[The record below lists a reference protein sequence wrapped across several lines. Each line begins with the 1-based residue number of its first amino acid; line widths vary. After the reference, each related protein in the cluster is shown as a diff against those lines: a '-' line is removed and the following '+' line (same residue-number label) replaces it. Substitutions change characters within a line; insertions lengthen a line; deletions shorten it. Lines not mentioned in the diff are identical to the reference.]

1 MNESCI
7 MSTLF
12 NYRVDSICDQH
23 IKICLSGL
31 AQVEHIES
39 MYQDVVMLSEI
50 NQSSHILIDAIS
62 SELVY
67 PISDLLPLMARLK
80 QLLGTFKVARVCRVG
95 EFRQELVEEA
105 SSKYGMQIRNF
116 SQEQEALNWLTQD
129 L

>member
-1 MNESCI
+1 

-23 IKICLSGL
+23 IKIRLSGL
-31 AQVEHIES
+31 AKKEHIES

-50 NQSSHILIDAIS
+50 NQSSHILIDAVS
-62 SELVY
+62 SELIY
-67 PISDLLPLMARLK
+67 PVTDLLPLMTRLK

-105 SSKYGMQIRNF
+105 CLKYGIQIRNF
-116 SQEQEALNWLTQD
+116 AQEQDAMKWLSAS
-129 L
+129 

>member
-7 MSTLF
+7 MSTSF
-12 NYRVDSICDQH
+12 NYRVDSINEQH
-23 IKICLSGL
+23 IKICLSGF
-31 AQVEHIES
+31 AQVEQIES

-50 NQSSHILIDAIS
+50 NQSSHILIDAVS

-67 PISDLLPLMARLK
+67 PVKDLLPLMVRLK

-105 SSKYGMQIRNF
+105 SSKYGIQIRNF
-116 SQEQEALNWLTQD
+116 AQEQEAIKWLSAS
-129 L
+129 